1 MLVLTRKHNETLHI
15 GNDIVITIVRVR
27 GDSVRIGIQA
37 PNEIGVMRGE
47 LVGMPKKQVVAP
59 ESVNLTSARTDQKS
73 ISRPLKLTANKHST
87 TKNESTAKPENS
99 ASSGPLSQFVKA
111 SPKVELAIAS

>member
-15 GNDIVITIVRVR
+15 GSDIVITIVRVR
-27 GDSVRIGIQA
+27 GDAVRIGIQA
-37 PNEIGVMRGE
+37 PKEIGVMRGE

-59 ESVNLTSARTDQKS
+59 ESTTSANPRRNQRSTSPKS
-73 ISRPLKLTANKHST
+73 PAYRSKAP
-87 TKNESTAKPENS
+87 TKFENS
-99 ASSGPLSQFVKA
+99 AASGPLSKFVKP

>member
-1 MLVLTRKHNETLHI
+1 MLVLTRKHNETLLI
-15 GNDIVITIVRVR
+15 ANDIVITIVRVR

-37 PNEIGVMRGE
+37 PKEIGIMRGE
-47 LVGMPKKQVVAP
+47 LVGKPKQ
-59 ESVNLTSARTDQKS
+59 Q
-73 ISRPLKLTANKHST
+73 PLATET
-87 TKNESTAKPENS
+87 STAGKSLGKQKPKSDKSPTSHSKTSDKEAP

>member
-37 PNEIGVMRGE
+37 PKEIGVMRGE
-47 LVGMPKKQVVAP
+47 LVGMPKKQLPIP
-59 ESVNLTSARTDQKS
+59 ETEPRATLPSNQGNRGNQKLKS
-73 ISRPLKLTANKHST
+73 LKLPAKRTNA
-87 TKNESTAKPENS
+87 TAKLEDVS
-99 ASSGPLSQFVKA
+99 GSGPLSKFVKP
-111 SPKVELAIAS
+111 SLKVELAIAS